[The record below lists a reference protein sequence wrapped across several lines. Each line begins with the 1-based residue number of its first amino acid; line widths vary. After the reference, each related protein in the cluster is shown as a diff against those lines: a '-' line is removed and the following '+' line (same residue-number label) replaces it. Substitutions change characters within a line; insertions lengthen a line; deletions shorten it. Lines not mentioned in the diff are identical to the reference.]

1 MENHMD
7 DTQIAIPLGV
17 PDVRVLQTLID
28 EQGAIIITIEST
40 KGGTRCRRC
49 GKWITELCNQEDWI
63 TTRYLSA
70 FGHPAILRYRPQ
82 RYQCQDCAG
91 YLTTQR
97 LEWQDGTVL
106 MVS

>member
-1 MENHMD
+1 MD

-49 GKWITELCNQEDWI
+49 GK
-63 TTRYLSA
+63 
-70 FGHPAILRYRPQ
+70 
-82 RYQCQDCAG
+82 
-91 YLTTQR
+91 
-97 LEWQDGTVL
+97 
-106 MVS
+106 